1 MKKDPDQEVD
11 EELQFHLEQRT
22 RDYIAAGMTPDAARE
37 AAAQR
42 FGDTKRVREVCT
54 SALAAERA
62 ADERRRFRW
71 LLLDAFSLDAR
82 LAVRMMVKSWGLT
95 AVAGSAIAVAIAIG
109 ASFFEVVGGFLD
121 PVVPLP
127 QGDRIVSLQYA
138 TEPGNAERRI
148 LHDFARWREG
158 LKSVDHVGVFRSVS
172 LNLITGDAP
181 AGGHPGDR
189 DERRRLR
196 AGPDGAAARPLPG
209 VER

>member
-11 EELQFHLEQRT
+11 EELQFHLEQRS

-42 FGDTKRVREVCT
+42 FGDTTRVRAVCT

-71 LLLDAFSLDAR
+71 LLLDAFSLDACV
-82 LAVRMMVKSWGLT
+82 AVRMMVKSWGLT

-127 QGDRIVSLQYA
+127 QGDRIVS
-138 TEPGNAERRI
+138 
-148 LHDFARWREG
+148 
-158 LKSVDHVGVFRSVS
+158 
-172 LNLITGDAP
+172 
-181 AGGHPGDR
+181 
-189 DERRRLR
+189 
-196 AGPDGAAARPLPG
+196 PLPS
-209 VER
+209 RCWRR